1 MRKMKVKIVNR
12 RIYLPK
18 ELLEKAKLPDNGS
31 CEAIVV
37 GDEIIIRRPV
47 SKELNIFKI
56 LRSPERQSIEDMVKA
71 EEVEET

>member
-18 ELLEKAKLPDNGS
+18 KLLEKAKLPENGS
-31 CEAIVV
+31 CEASVV

-47 SKELNIFKI
+47 SGNSTY
-56 LRSPERQSIEDMVKA
+56 LRF
-71 EEVEET
+71 